1 MKTKIYS
8 WYQERRDRETEI
20 QSDMVGEKDG
30 TRRRKQFQNKNSTNT
45 VILYGKDVLQRSSQ
59 FPKQED
65 IMEIGNGKKT
75 GSHRADEN

>member
-1 MKTKIYS
+1 MLSRVVRQENLASVWEKKNRERMKTKIYS

-45 VILYGKDVLQRSSQ
+45 VILYGKDVL
-59 FPKQED
+59 
-65 IMEIGNGKKT
+65 
-75 GSHRADEN
+75 

>member
-1 MKTKIYS
+1 MVRQENLASVWEKKNRERMKTKIYS

-45 VILYGKDVLQRSSQ
+45 VILYGKDVL
-59 FPKQED
+59 
-65 IMEIGNGKKT
+65 
-75 GSHRADEN
+75 